1 MKIATMTAL
10 AAAIALSTGVLS
22 AGAAL
27 AEGPPAN
34 LKPTHVD
41 GPGLNVLDLEGQK
54 AWYEGKLGMVLVNT
68 IKRGDKPYEYI
79 MGFGDGEG
87 RAIIALLLSPQRPP
101 GPNAYG
107 RIILAVPNA
116 KGLADWL
123 KTQGVDNREV
133 IPNAAYF
140 IHDPEGTNIEL
151 YTPPPKK

>member
-1 MKIATMTAL
+1 MKIQMMTAL
-10 AAAIALSTGVLS
+10 AAAIVLN

-27 AEGPPAN
+27 AAGPPAN

-41 GPGLNVLDLEGQK
+41 GSGLNVLDLEGQK
-54 AWYEGKLGMVLVNT
+54 TWYTDKLGMVLVNT

-140 IHDPEGTNIEL
+140 IHDPEGNNIEL
-151 YTPPPKK
+151 YTAPPKK